1 MRKNFFKNLFTN
13 GGKLCIIK
21 TVIRIILVF
30 ERGDAM
36 QQARKHSRKRDA
48 ILECVRGTTC
58 HPSADWIYAQLK
70 PQIPD
75 LSLGTVYR
83 NLAMF
88 REEGTVESVGT
99 VDGLERFDGRVDP
112 HGHFVCTAC
121 GAVIDVDRPEL
132 PDTFLNEAAAASGC
146 EIRTYRLN
154 YYGLCP
160 ECRKKSQA

>member
-1 MRKNFFKNLFTN
+1 
-13 GGKLCIIK
+13 
-21 TVIRIILVF
+21 
-30 ERGDAM
+30 M

-75 LSLGTVYR
+75 LSLGTV
-83 NLAMF
+83 
-88 REEGTVESVGT
+88 
-99 VDGLERFDGRVDP
+99 DGRVDP